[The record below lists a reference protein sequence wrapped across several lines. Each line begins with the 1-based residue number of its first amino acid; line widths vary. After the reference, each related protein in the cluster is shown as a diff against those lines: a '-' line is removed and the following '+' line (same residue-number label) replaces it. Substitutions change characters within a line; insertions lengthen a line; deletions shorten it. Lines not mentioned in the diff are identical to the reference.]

1 MLSSLGH
8 ISVGAVLTATL
19 APPVGRSVSLA
30 EERLKTK
37 LQHAAGLTAA
47 NSSHFHCLDR
57 PEATAHVR
65 RIEGEKE
72 EGGGGWKGGKP
83 GVEGGVAPLRGDLD

>member
-1 MLSSLGH
+1 MLSGLGH
-8 ISVGAVLTATL
+8 ILVGAVLTATL
-19 APPVGRSVSLA
+19 APPIGRSVSLA

-37 LQHAAGLTAA
+37 SQHPAGLTAA

-65 RIEGEKE
+65 RMEGGGKKKG
-72 EGGGGWKGGKP
+72 EGGGG
-83 GVEGGVAPLRGDLD
+83 VALLRGDLD